1 MRSFA
6 ALCVFSMTL
15 WAQSP
20 TRTIALNS
28 LENLK
33 PVRLKP
39 DVVEFKGR
47 RAVHALAPDAF
58 AGIIVL
64 AENFQD
70 GNLEIDVAG
79 QPAAGAAADA
89 RGFIGLAFRVQ
100 PDNAHYDCFYIRP
113 TNGRA
118 DDQLRRNHSTQYTS
132 EPDYPW
138 FRLRKEFPGVYESY
152 VDLQPGVWTH
162 MRIVTAGKK
171 AQLYVNGAPEPCLI
185 VNDMKG
191 AASGAIALWVGNGT
205 DGYFSNLR
213 VTPSK

>member
-6 ALCVFSMTL
+6 ALCVFSMTI

-20 TRTIALNS
+20 GRTIALTS

-33 PVRLKP
+33 PIHVKP
-39 DVVEFKGR
+39 DVSEFKGR
-47 RAVHALAPDAF
+47 RAIHAVAPGNDN
-58 AGIIVL
+58 GLVVL

-70 GNLEIDVAG
+70 GTLEVDLAG
-79 QPAAGAAADA
+79 EPAAGSADGA

-100 PDNAHYDCFYIRP
+100 PDNQHYECFYLRP

-162 MRIVTAGKK
+162 MKIVAAGKK
-171 AQLYVNGAPEPCLI
+171 AQLYVNGATEPCLI

-191 AASGAIALWVGNGT
+191 AASGAVALWFGVGT
-205 DGYFSNLR
+205 DGHFSNLR
-213 VTPSK
+213 VTASK